1 MHDDCQMI
9 RKIILLILLL
19 PGLAIAGDLTK
30 ADFVLVKKHE
40 KRLYLM
46 KNKKPFKTY
55 RVAFG
60 ANSKGPKIME
70 GDERTPEGTYILDYK
85 NPDSDF
91 YKSIHISYPNDKD
104 IKRARK
110 MGVVPGGDIMIHG
123 QKNGSKNFSRIQRY
137 VNWTDGCIAV
147 TNAEMDEIWT
157 SVDVGIPITIEP

>member
-1 MHDDCQMI
+1 MI

-19 PGLAIAGDLTK
+19 PGLAIAGDLPK

-46 KNKKPFKTY
+46 KNKKPFKIY

-60 ANSKGPKIME
+60 ANSKGPKRME

-91 YKSIHISYPNDKD
+91 YKSIHISYPNDQD
-104 IKRARK
+104 IKRAK
-110 MGVVPGGDIMIHG
+110 EMGAVPGGDIMIHG

-147 TNAEMDEIWT
+147 TNAEMDEIWA
-157 SVDVGIPITIEP
+157 SVDVGTPITIEP

>member
-1 MHDDCQMI
+1 LHDDCQMI
-9 RKIILLILLL
+9 RKIILLILFL
-19 PGLAIAGDLTK
+19 PGLAIAGDLPK

-110 MGVVPGGDIMIHG
+110 IGVVPGGDIMIHG

-147 TNAEMDEIWT
+147 TNAEMDEIWA
-157 SVDVGIPITIEP
+157 SVDVGTTITIEP

>member
-1 MHDDCQMI
+1 M
-9 RKIILLILLL
+9 RKKIILLILLL
-19 PGLAIAGDLTK
+19 PGLALSGDLPK
-30 ADFVLVKKHE
+30 VDFVLVKKHE

-46 KNKKPFKTY
+46 KSKKPFKIY

-60 ANSKGPKIME
+60 ANSKGPKRME

-91 YKSIHISYPNDKD
+91 YKSIHISYPNDQD
-104 IKRARK
+104 IKRARE

-157 SVDVGIPITIEP
+157 LVDVGTPITIEP

>member
-1 MHDDCQMI
+1 MI
-9 RKIILLILLL
+9 RKIILLIMLL
-19 PGLAIAGDLTK
+19 PGLAIAGDLPK

-104 IKRARK
+104 IKRARE

-157 SVDVGIPITIEP
+157 SVDVGTPITIEP

>member
-1 MHDDCQMI
+1 MI

-19 PGLAIAGDLTK
+19 PGLALSGDLPK

-40 KRLYLM
+40 KQLYLM
-46 KNKKPFKTY
+46 RNKKPFKIY

-91 YKSIHISYPNDKD
+91 YKSIHISYPNDQD
-104 IKRARK
+104 IKRARE

-157 SVDVGIPITIEP
+157 LVDVGTPITIEP